1 MKKANQLL
9 IILSIAGLAACL
21 NKVDP
26 AVDTLYFSSGRTD
39 TLRSQAISKLYEHYS
54 NSDKTKEYYEVV
66 SKQTGDYIINYY
78 PAGKLLT
85 TCNDPGSGWGGQYK
99 NVDEATLRRLA
110 DLKIKLDNLRS
121 YVNTDSIIDD
131 NEPRIEVKTNGH
143 PN

>member
-1 MKKANQLL
+1 MKRADHLL
-9 IILSIAGLAACL
+9 IILSIAGLAACF

-121 YVNTDSIIDD
+121 FVNTDSIIDD
-131 NEPRIEVKTNGH
+131 NEPRVEVKTNGH